1 MNGGKMIEINKVTD
15 EQIQKHR
22 EARASW
28 GHEKYGDADK
38 FRDGTL
44 DMMEET
50 ADVINIMNRRLKWV
64 NEWILEVGNKEVGA
78 QMLLAKQSN
87 NIKEIVK
94 DLNIAIKD
102 FDESLRHLGYPID
115 DRNGGERIGLEH
127 LQSEKL

>member
-1 MNGGKMIEINKVTD
+1 
-15 EQIQKHR
+15 
-22 EARASW
+22 
-28 GHEKYGDADK
+28 
-38 FRDGTL
+38 
-44 DMMEET
+44 MEET

-78 QMLLAKQSN
+78 RMLIAKQSD
-87 NIKEIVK
+87 NIKSIVK

-115 DRNGGERIGLEH
+115 DKNGGERIGLEH